1 MMLRSRL
8 SLIVL
13 GAVLGL
19 CAVLVP
25 TQATITARF
34 SDLSLKPGE
43 KIDYDFTPTTAG
55 EIILRVSVRTSPATL
70 QVQLFVEGK
79 PVIDQ
84 TGSATQTAKTEVSEP
99 DIGRPWRLVVTN
111 LSQSIVEGRFEL
123 TYPRRFCKEIAA
135 EYRIKI
141 SYEIT
146 TELEDLH
153 CQQLYGI
160 LRSLPREH
168 LKRLREIR
176 AREPDVY
183 LYGQYL
189 PPSLIELPGLRAGRT
204 FTLVAYHELGHLVH
218 FTRSTSDQEER
229 WAKLYTESGRDP
241 DNFARDP
248 IDRSLYAMTNQY
260 EDFAVTYSAYIAD
273 SQLYITEATTRSQ
286 RGKPLLLQKFTVI
299 AEYFRHTVNDQIR
312 VYIYRVGTEVPIPK
326 TYRAS
331 VPLTAAGLPDFT
343 GPIEWESF

>member
-1 MMLRSRL
+1 LPAR
-8 SLIVL
+8 
-13 GAVLGL
+13 
-19 CAVLVP
+19 
-25 TQATITARF
+25 ATITARF
-34 SDLSLKPGE
+34 SDLSLRPDE
-43 KIDYDFTPTTAG
+43 KIEYDFTPTTTG
-55 EIILRVSVRTSPATL
+55 EIILRVALRTSPATL
-70 QVQLFVEGK
+70 RVQLFLESQ

-84 TGSATQTAKTEVSEP
+84 TGSATQTAKAEVTEA

-111 LSQSIVEGRFEL
+111 LSQKTVEGRFEL
-123 TYPRRFCKEIAA
+123 TYPRRFCKEISAQ
-135 EYRIKI
+135 YRVKV

-153 CQQLYGI
+153 CQQLYGV
-160 LRSLPREH
+160 LRSLPNEH

-176 AREPDVY
+176 AREPDIY

-189 PPSLIELPGLRAGRT
+189 PPGLIELPGLRASRT
-204 FTLVAYHELGHLVH
+204 FTLVTYHELGHLVH
-218 FTRSTSDQEER
+218 FTRATLDQEER
-229 WAKLYTESGRDP
+229 WEKLYTESGQDP

-273 SQLYITEATTRSQ
+273 SRLYINEAITRSQ
-286 RGKPLLLQKFTVI
+286 RSKPLLLQKFTVI

-343 GPIEWESF
+343 EPIEWESF